1 MSEKHSFWNE
11 IKGYLWIAPVYVAV
25 TVAVTVLYDLNRE
38 YCFYVNGFFLVM
50 FVAAVVIAYL
60 QFLRREREIQNNP
73 KPDEDARKRWEKY
86 QENEDFFALWTHQI
100 KTPIAA
106 LNVLLQEPQVE
117 PIACRQ
123 ELIKIEGYVDMA
135 LGYTRYENM
144 SNDLVLEPHNLEEIV
159 KNVVKKY
166 ATIFIY
172 KHISVQLDNLDHPIL
187 TDEKWFAFVLEQ
199 ILSNALK
206 YTSQGTVTIAAKE
219 EAQGLKVSVSDT
231 GIGIRAEDL
240 PRVFE
245 KGFTGYNGRMDKK
258 ASGLGLYLCKGIC
271 GKLGHLIRID
281 SKINEGTTVEI
292 LVQTERVKRGD
303 LTKM

>member
-1 MSEKHSFWNE
+1 MNKVYIVEDDPVIAGSVASHLEKWQMKCQCAQNFE
-11 IKGYLWIAPVYVAV
+11 KITEEMQAYQPDIILLDIKLPYY
-25 TVAVTVLYDLNRE
+25 
-38 YCFYVNGFFLVM
+38 NGFYWCAEIRKLSKVPIVFLSSADDNMNIVM
-50 FVAAVVIAYL
+50 AMNMGADDFIAKPFDLQVLVAKL
-60 QFLRREREIQNNP
+60 QAILRRSYGEALTSHTIECGSVTLNLDDTSVMADGTRLELTQNEYLML
-73 KPDEDARKRWEKY
+73 K
-86 QENEDFFALWTHQI
+86 
-100 KTPIAA
+100 
-106 LNVLLQEPQVE
+106 
-117 PIACRQ
+117 
-123 ELIKIEGYVDMA
+123 
-135 LGYTRYENM
+135 
-144 SNDLVLEPHNLEEIV
+144 
-159 KNVVKKY
+159 
-166 ATIFIY
+166 IY

-219 EAQGLKVSVSDT
+219 ETQGLKVSVSDT

>member
-1 MSEKHSFWNE
+1 MLEKHKFWNE
-11 IKGYLWIAPVYVAV
+11 IKGFLWIAPAYLIATMIV
-25 TVAVTVLYDLNRE
+25 TGLYDINRE
-38 YCFYVNGFFLVM
+38 YCFYMDGFFLVL
-50 FVAAVVIAYL
+50 FAAAILIAHSHYV
-60 QFLRREREIQNNP
+60 RRERATQITQI
-73 KPDEDARKRWEKY
+73 PDEEAKKRWEKY
-86 QENEDFFALWTHQI
+86 QANEDFFALWTHQI

-123 ELIKIEGYVDMA
+123 ELIKIESYVDMA

-144 SNDLVLEPHNLEEIV
+144 SNDLVLEPHNLDEIV
-159 KNVVKKY
+159 KGVVKKY

-172 KHISVQLDNLDHPIL
+172 KHISVQLENLDYQIL

-199 ILSNALK
+199 VLSNALK
-206 YTSQGTVTIAAKE
+206 YTSQGTVKITAYE
-219 EAQGLKVSVSDT
+219 EADGLRISVSDT
-231 GIGIRAEDL
+231 GIGIKAEDL

-271 GKLGHLIRID
+271 DKLGHRIRID
-281 SKINEGTTVEI
+281 SKVNEGTCVDIFLEA
-292 LVQTERVKRGD
+292 ERTGRSD

>member
-1 MSEKHSFWNE
+1 MLEKHKFWNE
-11 IKGYLWIAPVYVAV
+11 IKGFLWIAPAYLIATMIV
-25 TVAVTVLYDLNRE
+25 TGLYDINRE
-38 YCFYVNGFFLVM
+38 YCFYMDGFFLVL
-50 FVAAVVIAYL
+50 FAAAILIAHSHYV
-60 QFLRREREIQNNP
+60 RRERVTQVTQI
-73 KPDEDARKRWEKY
+73 PDEEAKKRWEKY
-86 QENEDFFALWTHQI
+86 QANEDFFALWTHQI

-123 ELIKIEGYVDMA
+123 ELIKIESYVDMA

-144 SNDLVLEPHNLEEIV
+144 SNDLVLEPHNLDEIV
-159 KNVVKKY
+159 KGVVKKY

-172 KHISVQLDNLDHPIL
+172 KHISVQLENLDYQIL

-199 ILSNALK
+199 VLSNALK
-206 YTSQGTVTIAAKE
+206 YTSQGTVKITAYE
-219 EAQGLKVSVSDT
+219 EADGLRISVSDT
-231 GIGIRAEDL
+231 GIGIKAEDL

-271 GKLGHLIRID
+271 DKLGHRIRID
-281 SKINEGTTVEI
+281 SKVNEGTCVDIFLEA
-292 LVQTERVKRGD
+292 ERTGRSD

>member
-1 MSEKHSFWNE
+1 M
-11 IKGYLWIAPVYVAV
+11 
-25 TVAVTVLYDLNRE
+25 
-38 YCFYVNGFFLVM
+38 
-50 FVAAVVIAYL
+50 
-60 QFLRREREIQNNP
+60 
-73 KPDEDARKRWEKY
+73 
-86 QENEDFFALWTHQI
+86 
-100 KTPIAA
+100 
-106 LNVLLQEPQVE
+106 
-117 PIACRQ
+117 
-123 ELIKIEGYVDMA
+123 
-135 LGYTRYENM
+135 
-144 SNDLVLEPHNLEEIV
+144 
-159 KNVVKKY
+159 
-166 ATIFIY
+166 
-172 KHISVQLDNLDHPIL
+172 QLDNLDHPIL

-219 EAQGLKVSVSDT
+219 ETQGLKVSVSDT

>member
-1 MSEKHSFWNE
+1 M
-11 IKGYLWIAPVYVAV
+11 
-25 TVAVTVLYDLNRE
+25 
-38 YCFYVNGFFLVM
+38 
-50 FVAAVVIAYL
+50 
-60 QFLRREREIQNNP
+60 
-73 KPDEDARKRWEKY
+73 
-86 QENEDFFALWTHQI
+86 
-100 KTPIAA
+100 
-106 LNVLLQEPQVE
+106 
-117 PIACRQ
+117 
-123 ELIKIEGYVDMA
+123 
-135 LGYTRYENM
+135 
-144 SNDLVLEPHNLEEIV
+144 
-159 KNVVKKY
+159 
-166 ATIFIY
+166 
-172 KHISVQLDNLDHPIL
+172 
-187 TDEKWFAFVLEQ
+187 LEQ